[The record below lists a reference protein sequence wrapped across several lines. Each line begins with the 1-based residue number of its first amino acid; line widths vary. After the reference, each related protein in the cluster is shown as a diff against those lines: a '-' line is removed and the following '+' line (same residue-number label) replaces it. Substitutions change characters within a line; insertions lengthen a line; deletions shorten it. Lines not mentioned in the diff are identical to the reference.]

1 MASDLHHR
9 TWDVQEKDH
18 CIIALVS
25 LYGQQPAQQALHL
38 HCFSRQPAQQGLR
51 GYFERHSAR
60 AVHPKYSIG
69 TSAIF
74 VGFIK
79 TPSG

>member
-38 HCFSRQPAQQGLR
+38 HCFSRQPAQQALGDTLR
-51 GYFERHSAR
+51 GIQPEQ
-60 AVHPKYSIG
+60 
-69 TSAIF
+69 
-74 VGFIK
+74 FIQN
-79 TPSG
+79 TPLDICHICWFH